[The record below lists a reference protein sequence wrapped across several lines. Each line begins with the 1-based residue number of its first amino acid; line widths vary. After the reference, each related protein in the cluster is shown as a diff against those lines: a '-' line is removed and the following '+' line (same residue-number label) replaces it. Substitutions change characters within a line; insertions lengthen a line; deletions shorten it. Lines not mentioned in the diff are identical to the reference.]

1 METESF
7 HQLKTT
13 IDQNPNDPY
22 LHYVHAELLV
32 WLLKVKRPPGILS
45 KVSHGVQGKINSWIP
60 ETVHR
65 AITVAIENMVKAVLT
80 GSGWILPKAPGHISL
95 KEREDKVRNRIKWY
109 RNTASAEGAVTGA
122 GGILLG
128 LADFPAFLTIKMKM
142 LFDIAALYG
151 VDGKDYQERLFLL
164 YVFQLSF
171 SSQKRRNELI
181 GLIENWDSFRD
192 ELPRDLSEFD
202 WKTFQL
208 DYRDYIDLAKLAQ
221 LVPIIGAP
229 VGAIANYKLTEQL
242 GEYAMN
248 AYRLRMLEGSPGK
261 S

>member
-1 METESF
+1 MDNY
-7 HQLKTT
+7 QQ
-13 IDQNPNDPY
+13 IVN
-22 LHYVHAELLV
+22 AELLV
-32 WLLKVKRPPGILS
+32 WLLKLKKPPGIFGRLT
-45 KVSHGVQGKINSWIP
+45 HGVQGKINSIIP
-60 ETVHR
+60 EKVHK

-80 GSGWILPKAPGHISL
+80 GSGWIVPKVKEPITL
-95 KEREDKVRNRIKWY
+95 KDREDRVRKRIKWY

-151 VDGKDYQERLFLL
+151 VDTKDYQERLFLV

-171 SSQKRRNELI
+171 SSQTRRNDLV
-181 GLIENWDSFRD
+181 GLIENWDSFKND
-192 ELPRDLSEFD
+192 LPKDFDQFD

-229 VGAIANYKLTEQL
+229 VGAVANYKLTEHL
-242 GEYAMN
+242 GEFAMN
-248 AYRLRMLEGSPGK
+248 SYRLRLMKKAFPPVVK
-261 S
+261 

>member
-1 METESF
+1 MEIYSR
-7 HQLKTT
+7 
-13 IDQNPNDPY
+13 
-22 LHYVHAELLV
+22 YVEAELML
-32 WLLKVKRPPGILS
+32 WLLKVKRKPGLLGRLAN
-45 KVSHGVQGKINSWIP
+45 GVQSKINGIIP
-60 ETVHR
+60 EKVHM
-65 AITVAIENMVKAVLT
+65 AITLAIENMVKVVIA
-80 GSGWILPKAPGHISL
+80 GSGWIVPTANSTLSL
-95 KEREDKVRNRIKWY
+95 KDREEKVRQRIRWY

-151 VDGKDYQERLFLL
+151 ADTKNYQERLFLL

-181 GLIENWDSFRD
+181 GLIENWESFRGD
-192 ELPRDLSEFD
+192 LPSDLSQFD
-202 WKTFQL
+202 WRTFQL

-229 VGAIANYKLTEQL
+229 VGAIANYKLTEHL

-248 AYRLRMLEGSPGK
+248 AYRLRLSKNKTGLLQR
-261 S
+261 